1 MRLIIMKMK
10 MKIKNRSHR
19 FDMNSP
25 RSRHGPKYNKY
36 KVSQYDDAYMLEG
49 TTK

>member
-1 MRLIIMKMK
+1 